1 MEQKDSKVVRFL
13 FDNHGVRGEY
23 VSLNDSCRQLIEN
36 HNYSEPVASLMQ
48 DLAVIAVAIAS
59 TVKIDG
65 QIMLQIR
72 GGKGDKALK
81 SAIININNNLK
92 FYGSASLVDGN
103 IYDNDATF
111 QDLIGENGFLHL
123 TFLPHHGKRF
133 EGIVELEGDTLA
145 KAFENY
151 FLKSEQL
158 YTKFFLFSDKKS
170 LHAAGIMLQ
179 IIPNIDGN
187 NESLDH
193 LSILSETMTFEEI
206 FSLPYTEILRR
217 LFVHE
222 DVRVFEPKAVSFECI
237 CSHARCLNSI
247 ATLPLNDI
255 KDLSKKD
262 EGIEMTCQHC
272 NRKYHL
278 SQKEIKDLALK
289 NSQ

>member
-1 MEQKDSKVVRFL
+1 MENKDSKVVRFL

-36 HNYSEPVASLMQ
+36 HDYSEPVASLMQ
-48 DLAVIAVAIAS
+48 DLAVIAVSVAS

-72 GGKGDKALK
+72 GGKGSKAVK
-81 SAIININNNLK
+81 SAIININNNLE

-111 QDLIGENGFLHL
+111 HDLIGENGFLHL
-123 TFLPHHGKRF
+123 TFLPNQGKRF
-133 EGIVELEGDTLA
+133 EGIVELEGETLA

-158 YTKFFLFSDKKS
+158 ATKFFLFSDKKN
-170 LHAAGIMLQ
+170 LHAAGLMLQ

-187 NESLDH
+187 NDSLDH
-193 LSILSETMTFEEI
+193 LSILSETMTNEEM
-206 FSLPYTEILRR
+206 FSLAYDEILRR

-222 DVRVFEPKAVSFECI
+222 DVRVFEPKAVSFKCI

-255 KDLSKKD
+255 KELSQKD
-262 EGIEMTCQHC
+262 DGIEMTCQHC
-272 NRKYHL
+272 KRKYHL
-278 SQKEIKDLALK
+278 TQKEIKDLALK